1 MPVSSV
7 RVEDITIL
15 HGVIGEDITDKV
27 LFE

>member
-15 HGVIGEDITDKV
+15 HEAIGEDITDKV